1 MTSQPERELI
11 FYRLEA
17 SSALPEKLRANMP
30 AIIWIAPGTIIS
42 HPSDNSTTVLQG
54 FPVTPS
60 NSRTTFLFLWTM
72 MANRMLISTLQT
84 QLKISCLND
93 IIQDCNPL
101 SRCSFRS
108 TTPDSPHGSKALH
121 GFSVWEGQS
130 KGDRFIFLLLLVEHY
145 IDYSCPEVHV
155 SS

>member
-60 NSRTTFLFLWTM
+60 NSQ
-72 MANRMLISTLQT
+72 NNILISLDNDGKPHAYFDIADTIEDILLERYHSGLQPT
-84 QLKISCLND
+84 IEMQLPFNY
-93 IIQDCNPL
+93 
-101 SRCSFRS
+101 SRL
-108 TTPDSPHGSKALH
+108 PAWIK
-121 GFSVWEGQS
+121 GFARQQI
-130 KGDRFIFLLLLVEHY
+130 K
-145 IDYSCPEVHV
+145 
-155 SS
+155 